1 MGIASLDL
9 YIGASVVGA
18 FMFILTTSFV
28 YFLARERAHGVA
40 RPDNGPFFY
49 RFYRW
54 FIGPVVA
61 GLAAVGVTPNMITA
75 VSLLLALAA
84 AAILGSGMLF
94 TGTFVMMLSSSCDV
108 MDGVMAREQG
118 ITSQAGAFFDSFA
131 DRIAEGIIFAGI
143 AFYGQG
149 GILTW
154 VAIGTL
160 VASFAVSYAR
170 ARGLSMGVDVQGGI
184 MQRPA
189 RLVSTLFATLF
200 AGVGHVLP
208 FAWGPRVGDALLLG
222 IIGVVGLLSMVTA
235 WRRASQT
242 MVELAKLNAQH
253 QKPKDKT
260 YEAAPAQDVSPGG
273 ELLAG

>member
-1 MGIASLDL
+1 MGVASLDL
-9 YIGASVVGA
+9 YIGASVAGA
-18 FMFILTTSFV
+18 FVLTLFVALV
-28 YFLARERAHGVA
+28 YFTVRERTHGVE

-54 FIGPVVA
+54 FVGPVVA

-94 TGTFVMMLSSSCDV
+94 TATFVMMLSSSCDV

-143 AFYGQG
+143 AYYGQG
-149 GILTW
+149 GILSW

-200 AGVGHVLP
+200 AGIGHALP

-222 IIGVVGLLSMVTA
+222 IIGVVGVLATVTA

-242 MVELAKLNAQH
+242 MVELALLDQQH
-253 QKPKDKT
+253 AKPKPAT
-260 YEAAPAQDVSPGG
+260 PAPEVNPGG